1 MNKNERLISAIG
13 EIDEKYLE
21 EGKTK
26 MKRTAPIVAA
36 ASFLVVLALS
46 LYLFVPFAPV
56 TSDLKEY
63 RGSAYFPLIE
73 EIEDYRLSF
82 LQPTYKNNFEAL
94 SSSLGGLFEGGFKGG
109 AGGSNMGADMAPSA
123 PSIGDNGAWAPD
135 MDENGDYVE
144 VTDNQVEGVIE
155 SDLFKMSDKYI
166 FRLGFR
172 SDVEY
177 RTPVLRVYTVDKE
190 NSTLAAEYELP
201 RFYGEFFK
209 DYSEAEMFLS
219 ADANTVTVLK
229 NYTDEKTGLSKLGII
244 SLDVSNVNEI
254 STKAMVSIDGKLN
267 TSRMVDGR
275 LLLVTE
281 YFFNR
286 TQVDYDDPA
295 TFVPTINSGDGEK
308 PIEFEDIIFPEEIGN
323 TRYSVVALLDCENL
337 ALLGANALLNF
348 TNDVYISENNV
359 FITREYTDKI
369 PDQNKPNSYTQSNMS
384 DVAVL
389 NYSGERLEKKGVIT
403 MNGQAED
410 QYSFDEK
417 DGYLRVVTTTLDRVI
432 TENGDTVG
440 ARAKQNASLYIFDL
454 SDNSLAYS
462 VEGFAIEGEEATA
475 VRFEGDKLY
484 VCTAVVINFTD
495 PVYFFDLSDY
505 ENITFSDTGV
515 IEGYSDH
522 LIDLGDGFTLG
533 IGRENWSY
541 SKVEIYEQQGDK
553 VVSVC
558 EFKFFGE
565 YSTEYKSYL
574 VNRESNLFGFAVDYF
589 ESENQNSYANN
600 AYVLLQFNGYE
611 IVPLI
616 ISLDNIGLQSST
628 VRAAYVDG
636 YLYITT
642 PIGFTVEKI
651 N

>member
-56 TSDLKEY
+56 TSDLKAY

-94 SSSLGGLFEGGFKGG
+94 SSSLGGLFDGGFKGG
-109 AGGSNMGADMAPSA
+109 AGGSNMGGSA

-135 MDENGDYVE
+135 MNENGDYVE

-177 RTPVLRVYTVDKE
+177 RTPLLRVYTVDKE

-505 ENITFSDTGV
+505 ESITFSDTGV

-589 ESENQNSYANN
+589 ESENQDSYTNN

-611 IVPLI
+611 IVPVI

-628 VRAAYVDG
+628 VRAAYVAG

-642 PIGFTVEKI
+642 PIGFTVEKV

>member
-56 TSDLKEY
+56 TSDLKAY

-94 SSSLGGLFEGGFKGG
+94 SSSLGGLFDGGFKGG
-109 AGGSNMGADMAPSA
+109 AGGSNMGGSA
-123 PSIGDNGAWAPD
+123 PSIGENGAWAPD
-135 MDENGDYVE
+135 MNENGDYVE

-286 TQVDYDDPA
+286 TQVDYDDPT

-389 NYSGERLEKKGVIT
+389 NYSGKRLEKKGIIT

-454 SDNSLAYS
+454 SDNSLACS

-611 IVPLI
+611 IVPVI

-642 PIGFTVEKI
+642 PIGFTVEKV

>member
-56 TSDLKEY
+56 TSDLKAY

-94 SSSLGGLFEGGFKGG
+94 TSSLGGLFDGGFKGG
-109 AGGSNMGADMAPSA
+109 AGGSNMGADMAPGA
-123 PSIGDNGAWAPD
+123 PEMNG
-135 MDENGDYVE
+135 NGDYVE

-229 NYTDEKTGLSKLGII
+229 NYTDEKTGLNKLGII

-254 STKAMVSIDGKLN
+254 STRAMVSIDGKLN

-475 VRFEGDKLY
+475 VKFEGDKLY

-589 ESENQNSYANN
+589 ESENQDSYANN

-611 IVPLI
+611 IVPVI

-642 PIGFTVEKI
+642 PIGFTVEKV